1 MTIKWHYQTLP
12 GVGLLSL
19 AGYLG
24 HDTTGRFSGA
34 MGWAL
39 ARGHGPLLLDVS
51 ALYGWSPAGQD
62 IVHAAALRAAEH
74 QRPLELAGLPVS
86 GVPLASGAGPQIRTH
101 AALAE
106 ALDAHHIPEPHQ
118 QSALRQL
125 RTTGWH
131 DTPASPG
138 P

>member
-1 MTIKWHYQTLP
+1 MTIQWHYQTLP

-51 ALYGWSPAGQD
+51 CLYGWSPAGQD

-74 QRPLELAGLPVS
+74 QRPLEIAGLPVS
-86 GVPLASGAGPQIRTH
+86 GVPLAPGADPQLRTH
-101 AALAE
+101 ADVAE
-106 ALDAHHIPEPHQ
+106 ALAAHRIPALHQ
-118 QSALRQL
+118 QSALRQR
-125 RTTGWH
+125 RTTK
-131 DTPASPG
+131 
-138 P
+138 